1 MTRPNLAGRLHRWS
15 LTLQE
20 YEFTIEYRPGT
31 TNVVVDALS
40 RAPVAVR
47 AVVGRKR
54 RPGRPLTRTTRTDS
68 AAEAKTEDDE
78 PVRVIASGGDKADE
92 AATTAAAALKQTTNE
107 EAGLRRTAETAAPA
121 PTTAANVRLG
131 ASGEGDDLSKG
142 GTQWPTDRPL
152 TRAAKRRQEEAAATV
167 LGATNSL
174 PQLAR
179 QMTAD
184 GEGDRPP
191 HQPTAGG
198 EHTAT
203 RPLVATKESRTADA
217 TGTAT
222 GQGSAAATEGST
234 ALPATA
240 ARALSPVGATETGAT
255 TAASERPPAGTTTD
269 TALPKPAT
277 TPLTPTVATAQS
289 SAVSPRSAVP
299 AYDTVTQKSGKQPR
313 RTTRAGNTGATRTAP
328 RSTKKRKARRT
339 TDAVEVPASAVPTLG
354 QAGAARTAPGE
365 TLDEGDELA
374 PAEPTL
380 QVTDEEVMNAQQHSK
395 LVQRLL

>member
-1 MTRPNLAGRLHRWS
+1 MTRPNLA
-15 LTLQE
+15 
-20 YEFTIEYRPGT
+20 
-31 TNVVVDALS
+31 
-40 RAPVAVR
+40 
-47 AVVGRKR
+47 
-54 RPGRPLTRTTRTDS
+54 DS

-107 EAGLRRTAETAAPA
+107 EAGLRRTAETAA

-255 TAASERPPAGTTTD
+255 TATTAASERPPAGTTTD

-277 TPLTPTVATAQS
+277 TPLTPTVATAQRS
-289 SAVSPRSAVP
+289 VPTERGPRIRHSDAEE
-299 AYDTVTQKSGKQPR
+299 
-313 RTTRAGNTGATRTAP
+313 
-328 RSTKKRKARRT
+328 RKAAA
-339 TDAVEVPASAVPTLG
+339 TDDSGG
-354 QAGAARTAPGE
+354 QHGLDAYGAK
-365 TLDEGDELA
+365 
-374 PAEPTL
+374 
-380 QVTDEEVMNAQQHSK
+380 VDEEAEG
-395 LVQRLL
+395 

>member
-1 MTRPNLAGRLHRWS
+1 MQDQGHGWQPIAYASKVNSSAESNYSITELECLAVVWSVKLFRPYLYGRAFVIITDHSALKWLMTRPNLAGRLHRWS

-31 TNVVVDALS
+31 TNVVADALS
-40 RAPVAVR
+40 RAPAAVR
-47 AVVGRKR
+47 AVVGMKR

-68 AAEAKTEDDE
+68 AAVAKTEDDE
-78 PVRVIASGGDKADE
+78 PVRVIASGGDKVDE

-107 EAGLRRTAETAAPA
+107 EAGLRRTADTAAPA

-131 ASGEGDDLSKG
+131 ASGEGDGSSKG
-142 GTQWPTDRPL
+142 GAQWPTDRPL

-179 QMTAD
+179 QTTAD

-191 HQPTAGG
+191 HQHTAGG

-217 TGTAT
+217 KDTAT

-234 ALPATA
+234 ASPATA
-240 ARALSPVGATETGAT
+240 ATRTSTTAATALSPVGATETGATTAT

-269 TALPKPAT
+269 TAMPKPVT

-299 AYDTVTQKSGKQPR
+299 AYDTVTQKSGK
-313 RTTRAGNTGATRTAP
+313 
-328 RSTKKRKARRT
+328 
-339 TDAVEVPASAVPTLG
+339 
-354 QAGAARTAPGE
+354 
-365 TLDEGDELA
+365 
-374 PAEPTL
+374 
-380 QVTDEEVMNAQQHSK
+380 
-395 LVQRLL
+395 